1 MKRLFQIELLK
12 LRKNI
17 AIMVISIIYALV
29 SIFIVFKST
38 GIKAFYNTETLQFPN
53 IWLTATYV
61 LGFLVIFPVIISI
74 INTTS
79 EFNNKT
85 SRQHIIDG
93 LSRNEFHLSKLISIF
108 IITSIFTIYLLLICL
123 ILGFSNGGYSEFF
136 GEEFSFVLGYFLY
149 LFGVLCFVQIFCFLL
164 KKTGLSLGLFLLY
177 YLCIEPILFWSLLRS
192 FSIKNY
198 LPFEVFDSLLFSPFK
213 DNSET
218 IEKLQIPNIT
228 RYLEW
233 QNVIVALCY
242 IFIFIMITNTI
253 LKKRDL

>member
-17 AIMVISIIYALV
+17 AIMVIGIIYALV

-79 EFNNKT
+79 EFSNKT

-108 IITSIFTIYLLLICL
+108 III
-123 ILGFSNGGYSEFF
+123 SENMV
-136 GEEFSFVLGYFLY
+136 SY
-149 LFGVLCFVQIFCFLL
+149 
-164 KKTGLSLGLFLLY
+164 
-177 YLCIEPILFWSLLRS
+177 
-192 FSIKNY
+192 
-198 LPFEVFDSLLFSPFK
+198 
-213 DNSET
+213 
-218 IEKLQIPNIT
+218 
-228 RYLEW
+228 
-233 QNVIVALCY
+233 
-242 IFIFIMITNTI
+242 
-253 LKKRDL
+253 